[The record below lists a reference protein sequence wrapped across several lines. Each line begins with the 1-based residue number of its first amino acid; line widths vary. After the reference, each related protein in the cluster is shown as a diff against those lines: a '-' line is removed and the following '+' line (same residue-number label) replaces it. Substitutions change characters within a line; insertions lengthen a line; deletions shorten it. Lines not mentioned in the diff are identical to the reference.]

1 MTSRGARASYLEESY
16 LVMEKEIQGINS
28 VVIDQEIYFFWPLPD
43 GLTSALFILGFLWQ
57 GCFMEFK
64 KFLFSMKF

>member
-1 MTSRGARASYLEESY
+1 
-16 LVMEKEIQGINS
+16 MEKEIQGINS